1 MKATMQF
8 MDFNQ
13 EDNNNLKTR
22 ELKPMQ
28 MASTVPRIQKVGIVK
43 KRELKRRNELRINER
58 QCVFPS

>member
-28 MASTVPRIQKVGIVK
+28 MASFVPRIQNVGIVK